1 MTAQRTSPPTR
12 PEPTDHDVVETDDPE
27 HAHHLIAR
35 RYGDH
40 RARVS
45 GPRDGFRY
53 RLRRARVDELEIDT
67 LLYTMITRADT
78 PPYPGFAA
86 VTVAHGRSGL
96 HTRDEDLRLVPGA
109 TGRYPNDPATLL
121 SDDLA
126 ASVVRLPMPRIAEVA
141 TTRTGLPAAAFR
153 FTALAPL
160 SPTMAALWRSTAAY
174 LRQQLTDDA
183 MVASPLTRVSLVD
196 LAAATALAVFPNTTM
211 TVSYLPAPPAVRPAS
226 VRRAAE
232 FIEAHAARPLT
243 VAQIAAACEVGLRA
257 LQVAFRRHHGQSP
270 MAFLRAVRLRRAH
283 HDLTQARPGQ
293 TVAGTARH
301 WGWTH
306 AGRFASAYR
315 ETYGCHPGDTLRAAG
330 VTTPTEW
337 DR

>member
-1 MTAQRTSPPTR
+1 MAMQQSPGR
-12 PEPTDHDVVETDDPE
+12 PEPAGAVVVETDDPE

-40 RARVS
+40 RARIS
-45 GPRDGFRY
+45 GPRDRFHY
-53 RLRRARVDELEIDT
+53 RLRRLRADELEIDT

-96 HTRDEDLRLVPGA
+96 HTRDEDLRLVPGT
-109 TGRYPNDPATLL
+109 TGRYPNAPATLL

-126 ASVVRLPMPRIAEVA
+126 ASVVRLPMSRIATVA
-141 TTRTGLPAAAFR
+141 ATRTGLPATAFR

-160 SPTMAALWRSTAAY
+160 SPTMAVLWRSTAAY

-183 MVASPLTRVSLVD
+183 MVASPLTRAGLVD
-196 LAAATALAVFPNTTM
+196 LAAATALSVFPNTTM
-211 TVSYLPAPPAVRPAS
+211 TLPYLPAPPAVRPAS

-243 VAQIAAACEVGLRA
+243 LAQIAAACDVGPRA
-257 LQVAFRRHHGQSP
+257 LQAAFRKHHGQSP
-270 MAFLRAVRLRRAH
+270 MTFLRAVRLRRAH
-283 HDLTQARPGQ
+283 RDLTQARPGQ
-293 TVAGTARH
+293 TVAGTARD
-301 WGWTH
+301 WGWAH
-306 AGRFASAYR
+306 PGRFASAYR
-315 ETYGCHPGDTLRAAG
+315 ETYGCQPGDTLRAAG
-330 VTTPTEW
+330 VTTPPE
-337 DR
+337 RER

>member
-1 MTAQRTSPPTR
+1 MSVRRTGRS
-12 PEPTDHDVVETDDPE
+12 ESADHDVVETDDPE

-40 RARVS
+40 RVRIS
-45 GPRDGFRY
+45 GSRDRFRY
-53 RLRRARVDELEIDT
+53 RRSTVTADELEIDELRYT
-67 LLYTMITRADT
+67 LGTRTAT

-86 VTVAHGRSGL
+86 VTVTHGRYGF
-96 HTRDEDLRLVPGA
+96 HTPDEELRLSPGT

-121 SDDLA
+121 SDDVA
-126 ASVVRLPMPRIAEVA
+126 ASVVRLPMPRIATVA
-141 TTRTGLPAAAFR
+141 ATRTGLPVAAFR

-160 SPTMAALWRSTAAY
+160 SPAMAALWRSTAAY
-174 LRQQLTDDA
+174 LRHQLTDDA
-183 MVASPLTRVSLVD
+183 MLASPLTRAGLVD

-211 TVSYLPAPPAVRPAS
+211 TAPYLPAPPAVRPAS

-243 VAQIAAACEVGLRA
+243 LAQIAAACDVGPRA
-257 LQVAFRRHHGQSP
+257 LQAAFRKHHGQSP

-283 HDLTQARPGQ
+283 RDLTQARPGQ
-293 TVAGTARH
+293 TVAGIARR
-301 WGWTH
+301 WGWAH
-306 AGRFASAYR
+306 PGRFASAYR

-330 VTTPTEW
+330 VPAPPE
-337 DR
+337 RER